1 VVGTELDFGAG
12 GEAPGE
18 KRYERRPLADRSE
31 VMALSSGL
39 AWDIA
44 PGTTRDFVF
53 SVATDLGPYQD
64 QLARFRGQLL
74 GWFFGLVVLLIIALG
89 ALLRWVLEPVR
100 RIEREIREIE
110 GGERN
115 ALGMSVPREL
125 AGIASNLNELLA
137 SEHRRLE
144 RYRNTLG
151 NLAHS
156 LKTPLAVMRS
166 TLSSD
171 ADPATQDRV
180 LHEQIDRM
188 NDIVQH
194 QLKRAAASGGSVVGQ
209 PAVAIEPL
217 LSELRTAL
225 IKVYGH
231 KDLLI
236 EYSATPDSLFSGD
249 KGDLLELLGNL
260 LDNACKWCRT
270 RVRVSASRIPRDLGR
285 PRLLLVV
292 EDDGSGIAPADR
304 QRILER
310 GARADEEMAGQ
321 GLGLA
326 MVREIV
332 ELYEGRL
339 GIGDSPLGGARIEVE
354 LPAGR

>member
-1 VVGTELDFGAG
+1 LDFGAG

-53 SVATDLGPYQD
+53 SVATDLGPYQA
-64 QLARFRGQLL
+64 QLQRFRGQLL

-89 ALLRWVLEPVR
+89 ILLRWVLKPVR

-110 GGERN
+110 AGERN
-115 ALGMSVPREL
+115 ALGLSVPQEL

-166 TLSSD
+166 TLS
-171 ADPATQDRV
+171 A
-180 LHEQIDRM
+180 
-188 NDIVQH
+188 
-194 QLKRAAASGGSVVGQ
+194 
-209 PAVAIEPL
+209 
-217 LSELRTAL
+217 
-225 IKVYGH
+225 
-231 KDLLI
+231 
-236 EYSATPDSLFSGD
+236 
-249 KGDLLELLGNL
+249 
-260 LDNACKWCRT
+260 
-270 RVRVSASRIPRDLGR
+270 
-285 PRLLLVV
+285 
-292 EDDGSGIAPADR
+292 
-304 QRILER
+304 
-310 GARADEEMAGQ
+310 GA
-321 GLGLA
+321 
-326 MVREIV
+326 
-332 ELYEGRL
+332 
-339 GIGDSPLGGARIEVE
+339 
-354 LPAGR
+354 